1 MSVTERS
8 AEGSAER
15 SPESSSGAISPRGR
29 RVVWAALVLYLVVLG
44 AIGLWLTSVDDPV
57 RSQVQDLVDWLTDHG
72 APESFRYGY
81 VEAAANAAVFVPLGF
96 LVALLLRP
104 SRWWLAGLLGLCLSA
119 GIELTQFALLSARV
133 ADPVDLLMNTTGAFV
148 GAALGGLVVLAL
160 ARRRRARSGGFGFNP
175 A

>member
-1 MSVTERS
+1 MSVTE
-8 AEGSAER
+8 GPAER
-15 SPESSSGAISPRGR
+15 SAESSSGGISPRGR

-44 AIGLWLTSVDDPV
+44 AVGLWLTAVDDPV
-57 RSQVQDLVDWLTDHG
+57 RSQVQDLVDWLRAHG

-81 VEAAANAAVFVPLGF
+81 VEAAANFLVFVPLGF

-104 SRWWLAGLLGLCLSA
+104 SWWWLAGLLGLCLSA

-148 GAALGGLVVLAL
+148 GAALGGLVVLGL
-160 ARRRRARSGGFGFNP
+160 ARRRRARRREVGAEP